1 MATMNGPRA
10 QAKRLQV
17 LLPCT
22 IVFLGALLRCAQ
34 FNWSQYRRDD
44 AIVLGMAQAAL
55 ATHRVPWVGMIST
68 LGIDNGP
75 AQVWL
80 VMLGTLAGP
89 SPFAAEW
96 IVALLNIVGIAACYA
111 FGRCAFGRRVGL
123 IAALLLA
130 VSSWSVL
137 YSRRL
142 WGNDMTAPFAALC
155 LWSLARVVQRG
166 DRVHQVLV
174 FVWAALLAQV
184 YVVGIAELPAILV
197 GLIGAALW
205 RRLQL
210 LPAALGVAA
219 FLVLTGPYIAQT
231 VLPELGSMH
240 RLTGGQQA
248 VTDTTSLRYLAE
260 TVGLDAY
267 QTYLPQLARFFDV
280 GANPLRLVSALAALL
295 LAIGALRATCT
306 MTTRRDGGQK
316 ILLVLL
322 LVWVLSPVVAT
333 IRHGVSLFPHYEL
346 GAVPGTY
353 VLMAIG
359 IAWLVARPWT
369 VWIGVAGL
377 GIVVAG
383 QVTAAVVFLTEVPN
397 YVRGTQ
403 YGVPL
408 ADVEALGTAARTLV
422 GQRRN
427 AQLVV
432 VGHDDGSEMGQALQT
447 WVPNVAVVDDQ
458 GSLRVGGDDQ
468 HLVFLTTR
476 DDSPLVD
483 FLRQTAPGR
492 AMRFPGD
499 DTVFRL
505 FAVDDA
511 QLRAAAATMMPA
523 TPPQTL
529 GGDVTLQ
536 GTSLTPEVRA
546 GGSLL
551 WAARW
556 GVTPAG
562 ARDKPVASIFVHLLT
577 PAGVKVAAHDEA
589 FDNHAV
595 LWQPGD
601 EVLSWVT
608 VPITTTTPAGT
619 DTAVGGLYRLGEG
632 GSIEPLNGPAGS
644 QLDVGRVTILE
655 ASSAAVATA
664 PH

>member
-1 MATMNGPRA
+1 MRRA
-10 QAKRLQV
+10 LDVAKRLQV
-17 LLPCT
+17 LPPCL

-34 FNWSQYRRDD
+34 LNWAQYRRDD

-55 ATHRVPWVGMIST
+55 AAHQVPWVGMIST

-89 SPFAAEW
+89 SPFAAAW
-96 IVALLNIVGIAACYA
+96 IVALFNVIGIAACYA

-155 LWSLARVVQRG
+155 LWSLARAVRRG

-184 YVVGIAELPAILV
+184 YVVGIAELPAILL
-197 GLIGAALW
+197 GLIAAALW

-210 LPAALGVAA
+210 LPAALGVIA
-219 FLVLTGPYIAQT
+219 FLVLSGPYVVGT
-231 VLPELGSMH
+231 VLPDLGSLH
-240 RLTGGQQA
+240 RLTGGQQT

-267 QTYLPQLARFFDV
+267 QTYLPQLSHSLDV
-280 GANPLRLVSALAALL
+280 GADPLRLASALAAITM
-295 LAIGALRATCT
+295 AAGALRALWTVAS
-306 MTTRRDGGQK
+306 RRDTGQA
-316 ILLVLL
+316 ILLLVLL
-322 LVWVLSPVVAT
+322 IWVMAPVVAT
-333 IRHGVSLFPHYEL
+333 ARHGVSLFPHYEL
-346 GAVPGTY
+346 GTVPGTY
-353 VLMAIG
+353 VLMAI
-359 IAWLVARPWT
+359 ALDWLLTYRWT
-369 VWIGVAGL
+369 LWPAAGAL
-377 GIVVAG
+377 VIVVAG
-383 QVTAAVVFLTEVPN
+383 QVAAATVFLTAVPT

-408 ADVEALGTAARTLV
+408 ADVAALGTAARNLV
-422 GQRRN
+422 NQQDA
-427 AQLVV
+427 AQLIV

-447 WVPNVAVVDDQ
+447 WVPGATVVDDQ
-458 GSLRVGGDDQ
+458 GSLRVSGGDQ
-468 HLVFLTTR
+468 QLVFLTTR
-476 DDSPLVD
+476 DDSPLVA
-483 FLRQTAPGR
+483 FLRQTGPGT

-505 FAVDDA
+505 FAVNTA
-511 QLRAAAATMMPA
+511 QLRAVASTQIPA
-523 TPPQTL
+523 TPPVTL

-536 GTSLTPEVRA
+536 GAALEPDVHV
-546 GGSLL
+546 GGSLV

-556 GVTPAG
+556 RVTPAG
-562 ARDKPVASIFVHLLT
+562 AAEKPVASIFVHVLT
-577 PAGVKVAAHDEA
+577 PDGDKVAAHDEA

-608 VPITTTTPAGT
+608 
-619 DTAVGGLYRLGEG
+619 
-632 GSIEPLNGPAGS
+632 
-644 QLDVGRVTILE
+644 
-655 ASSAAVATA
+655 
-664 PH
+664 